1 MFRKL
6 LATTALAT
14 LLATGA
20 YAQDTT
26 APAPAAPADTTAP
39 ATTDPAAPV
48 VRADGSLVTNIV
60 GEDVYNGTA
69 DDAESIGKVTDV
81 VFDKEGQAKQIIIGV
96 GGFLGL
102 GTKDVAFDYAKLQW
116 AEKNGDRWL
125 VAQTSKEELTA
136 QAAFDRTPYE
146 PAPAAMETAPSA
158 TGADPAGT
166 TAPAGNTA
174 QDGTAT
180 APATDTAQATPPAE
194 MVEPD
199 GALASQI
206 VGENVYNGPGDNA
219 EDIGTVNDIVL
230 SKEGMA
236 ESLIIGVGGFLGLG
250 QKNVAFDYDKAKWAE
265 RNGDRWLV
273 VETTKEQLEGLPD
286 FDRKAYD
293 PAPAAAAASADA
305 PAQVTPAT
313 TAADGTAATQ
323 DTAEAPATTGNA
335 EAPAATSDAAQAPA
349 DAPATDAA
357 QAPADTAATD
367 TAQAP
372 AGTAATDTTQT
383 AAIDRSTLT
392 EMPADKISADNLIGT
407 TVYGAD
413 DANLGEI
420 SDIVLTGDNS
430 VDAIVV
436 DVGGFLGI
444 GEKPVAVAMD
454 NLKFMNDKDGN
465 TYLYTNL
472 TKEQLES
479 QAAYDK
485 GSYADKRD
493 EQRLILR

>member
-1 MFRKL
+1 
-6 LATTALAT
+6 
-14 LLATGA
+14 
-20 YAQDTT
+20 
-26 APAPAAPADTTAP
+26 
-39 ATTDPAAPV
+39 V
-48 VRADGSLVTNIV
+48 SV
-60 GEDVYNGTA
+60 
-69 DDAESIGKVTDV
+69 
-81 VFDKEGQAKQIIIGV
+81 
-96 GGFLGL
+96 
-102 GTKDVAFDYAKLQW
+102 
-116 AEKNGDRWL
+116 
-125 VAQTSKEELTA
+125 
-136 QAAFDRTPYE
+136 
-146 PAPAAMETAPSA
+146 
-158 TGADPAGT
+158 
-166 TAPAGNTA
+166 
-174 QDGTAT
+174 
-180 APATDTAQATPPAE
+180 
-194 MVEPD
+194 
-199 GALASQI
+199 
-206 VGENVYNGPGDNA
+206 
-219 EDIGTVNDIVL
+219 
-230 SKEGMA
+230 
-236 ESLIIGVGGFLGLG
+236 
-250 QKNVAFDYDKAKWAE
+250 
-265 RNGDRWLV
+265 
-273 VETTKEQLEGLPD
+273 
-286 FDRKAYD
+286 
-293 PAPAAAAASADA
+293 
-305 PAQVTPAT
+305 
-313 TAADGTAATQ
+313 
-323 DTAEAPATTGNA
+323 
-335 EAPAATSDAAQAPA
+335 
-349 DAPATDAA
+349 AA